1 MSEKDSKQTL
11 IPRDDDEQW
20 QKVLRGEVE
29 VDQENETHREAKAL
43 REYLLSTEVRNAVE
57 SVPPSHALNT
67 ITPEEARVE
76 YRRASA
82 EIHRRA
88 NTGWYRWLS
97 YGLVSLFGLMAG
109 LIAFFAANYFSDS
122 KDTNNERVALS
133 SSDNRIDTQ
142 SFGDKYQVY
151 KNGRTP
157 GIYPNML
164 PVPGGQFIM
173 GCSNG
178 WDDVA
183 GGCRENEYPAHTVT
197 VKSFELAQHEV
208 TVGQFRL
215 FVEDSN
221 YQTIA
226 DDRGCVIADPESPS
240 PRWIMDKASNWRSP
254 GFEQEDSHP
263 VVCLTRSDAL
273 AYIAWLNKKTSKQY
287 RLPTE
292 AEWEYAARAGT
303 ATPYYW
309 GNRADHNQANLKD
322 IAGADIWQHTSP
334 VGSFPANRFNLQDML
349 GNAWEWVADCW
360 HDNYISAPLDGSAW
374 NTNCNGSDFI
384 TRRGGAW
391 DASTLNIRSSYR
403 SHAGSTDRSQGY
415 GFRVAHDMAP
425 TSSEVKATSE

>member
-1 MSEKDSKQTL
+1 MSENDSKQTL
-11 IPRDDDEQW
+11 IPRDDNEQW

-29 VDQENETHREAKAL
+29 MDEENETHREAREL
-43 REYLLSTEVRNAVE
+43 REYILSTEIADAAQ

-67 ITPEEARVE
+67 ITPEEARIE

-82 EIHRRA
+82 EIHKRA
-88 NTGWYRWLS
+88 NTGWHRWLG

-122 KDTNNERVALS
+122 KDTKNERIALS
-133 SSDNRIDTQ
+133 SSGNRVDTQ
-142 SFGDKYQVY
+142 SFGDKYKVY
-151 KNGRTP
+151 KNGQTP
-157 GIYPNML
+157 GEYPNML
-164 PVPGGQFIM
+164 PVPAGQFTM

-197 VKSFELAQHEV
+197 IKSFEIAQHEV
-208 TVGQFRL
+208 TVGQFRR
-215 FVEDSN
+215 FIEDSGHK
-221 YQTIA
+221 TIA
-226 DDRGCVIADPESPS
+226 DDRGCVIADPNSPS

-263 VVCLTRSDAL
+263 VVCLARTDAL
-273 AYIAWLNKKTSKQY
+273 AYITWLNKKTGQQY

-292 AEWEYAARAGT
+292 AEWEYAARSGSAR
-303 ATPYYW
+303 PYYW
-309 GNRADHNQANLKD
+309 GNRADHNQANFK
-322 IAGADIWQHTSP
+322 GTNGTDIWEHTSP
-334 VGSFPANRFNLQDML
+334 VGSFPANNFNLQDML
-349 GNAWEWVADCW
+349 GNAWEWVSDCW
-360 HDNYISAPLDGSAW
+360 HDNYISAPSDGSVW
-374 NTNCNGSDFI
+374 SNNCNGNDFI

-415 GFRVAHDMAP
+415 GFRIAHDMVSTTTAQEE
-425 TSSEVKATSE
+425 TN